1 MDNQELIN
9 LALEAAEKA
18 YAPYSKFHVG
28 AAILFEDGNIIT
40 GCNVE
45 NASYGLCL
53 CAERNAI
60 STAIAKGIEPEIK
73 KLAIASPN
81 AEKCYPC
88 GACRQW
94 IQEFAKNAIIIVKDG
109 NNTVEY
115 SISELLPYSF
125 DKEIFQ

>member
-9 LALEAAEKA
+9 LALNVAKNA
-18 YAPYSKFHVG
+18 YAPYSNFNVG
-28 AAILFEDGNIIT
+28 AAVLFEDGTITT

-60 STAIAKGIEPEIK
+60 STAIAQGIEPKVK
-73 KLAIASPN
+73 KIAIVSKN
-81 AEKCYPC
+81 TDKCYPC

-94 IQEFAKNAIIIVKDG
+94 IQEFSKDAVIVLQDG
-109 NNTVEY
+109 ENLIEY

-125 DKEIFQ
+125 DKNLLK

>member
-1 MDNQELIN
+1 MDNKELIN
-9 LALEAAEKA
+9 LALEVANKA

-28 AAILFEDGNIIT
+28 AAVLFENGSVVT

-60 STAIAKGIEPEIK
+60 STAIAKGIDPKIK
-73 KLAIASPN
+73 KIAIASTN
-81 AEKCYPC
+81 TDKCYPC

-94 IQEFAKNAIIIVKDG
+94 IQEFAKNATIVLKDG
-109 NNTVEY
+109 ENTIEY
-115 SISELLPYSF
+115 NISELLPYSF
-125 DKEIFQ
+125 DSDLLK

>member
-9 LALEAAEKA
+9 LALKAAEKA
-18 YAPYSKFHVG
+18 YAPYSKFFVG
-28 AAILFEDGNIIT
+28 AAVLFEDESITT

-60 STAIAKGIEPEIK
+60 STAIAQGIEPKIK
-73 KLAIASPN
+73 KIAIASTN
-81 AEKCYPC
+81 TDKCYPC

-94 IQEFAKNAIIIVKDG
+94 IYEFAKDAVIVLQDDDK
-109 NNTVEY
+109 TIEY
-115 SISELLPYSF
+115 SISELLPHSF
-125 DKEIFQ
+125 DGDLLK

>member
-94 IQEFAKNAIIIVKDG
+94 VQEFAKNAIIIVKDS